1 MTIWNWLEFLALAL
15 LGASLGIALL
25 TAFPGSGV
33 RRMADARRQ
42 AEKAAEKAAFPIWR
56 LDSKGRVTW
65 SNAAFRNL
73 LDAEPHGSAP
83 GAPAR
88 VQSTRDGKARW
99 FATMMQDGTGLAY
112 PIDDLIEAEANLRD
126 MVQSM
131 ARTFAQLPTGL
142 AIFDRSRHLQSFNPA
157 LADLTGLPPAFL
169 SRRPSLLAMLDA
181 MRDRSMVPEPKDWK
195 SWRRQIAD
203 MERAAASSQFDETW
217 TLPGGQTYRVT
228 GRRHLDGG
236 LALMIDDISTEIIRN
251 RRFRADLD
259 LCQAVIDR
267 MEEGIAVF
275 SITGQLVLS
284 NAAYATLWGHDPAM
298 RLVAVSFANL
308 LSHWRAGSAPTG
320 LWAEVEEYFGTL
332 DSRLPWQSEARLL
345 DGRLISC
352 RFAPLTDGAVLVG
365 FRPVIGASLPRAI
378 NAAVDDT
385 DPSACGGVAGR

>member
-15 LGASLGIALL
+15 LGASLGMALL
-25 TAFPGSGV
+25 SAFPGSGA

-42 AEKAAEKAAFPIWR
+42 AEQAAEQAPLPIWR
-56 LDSKGRVTW
+56 LDAPGRVTW

-73 LDAEPHGSAP
+73 LEGDADKAALATP
-83 GAPAR
+83 GR
-88 VQSTRDGKARW
+88 FQIMQDGKPRW
-99 FATMMQDGTGLAY
+99 FTLAIHGGTGLAY
-112 PIDDLIEAEANLRD
+112 PIDDLIEAEASLRD

-142 AIFDRSRHLQSFNPA
+142 AIFDKSRHLQSFNPA

-217 TLPGGQTYRVT
+217 ALPGGQTYRVT
-228 GRRHLDGG
+228 GRRHIDGG
-236 LALMIDDISTEIIRN
+236 LALMINDISTEIIRN

-284 NAAYATLWGHDPAM
+284 NAAYAALWGHDPGTRM
-298 RLVAVSFANL
+298 VAVSVSTL
-308 LSHWRAGSAPTG
+308 LSQWKAGSAPTN
-320 LWAEVEEYFGTL
+320 LWTEAEDYFATL
-332 DSRLPWQSEARLL
+332 ESRLPWQAEARLL
-345 DGRLISC
+345 DGRLITC

-365 FRPVIGASLPRAI
+365 FQPVIGAGLPRAI
-378 NAAVDDT
+378 SAPPDDA